1 MITKKIPRRKPQQG
15 IKFFAESIALVV
27 HMPQADI
34 LRAGNVIERV
44 DIIRHDVD
52 APPVKQW
59 QYAGLSYGRAED
71 FTSPESVKETVVAR

>member
-15 IKFFAESIALVV
+15 IKFFAFVV
-27 HMPQADI
+27 FVKQADI

-44 DIIRHDVD
+44 QIIRHDVD